1 MINETVLGYIAA
13 TCTTCAFIPQV
24 MHILKTKDTSSIS
37 LGMYTIFIMG
47 VFLWMTYGFI
57 VGDLPVMIAN
67 AITLLLAS
75 IIWIIKI
82 KHTLKNKNQTL
93 CED

>member
-24 MHILKTKDTSSIS
+24 MHILKSKDTSSIS
-37 LGMYTIFIMG
+37 LGMYTIFILG
-47 VFLWMTYGFI
+47 VFLWMAYGFI

-75 IIWIIKI
+75 IIWGIKI
-82 KHTLKNKNQTL
+82 KHVVKSSSTP
-93 CED
+93 

>member
-1 MINETVLGYIAA
+1 MINETLLGYIAA

-37 LGMYTIFIMG
+37 LGMYSIFIMG
-47 VFLWMTYGFI
+47 VFLWMVYGFI
-57 VGDLPVMIAN
+57 VSDLPVMIAN

-75 IIWIIKI
+75 IIWFIKI
-82 KHTLKNKNQTL
+82 KHTLNNKHKAL

>member
-1 MINETVLGYIAA
+1 MINEIVLGYIAA

-24 MHILKTKDTSSIS
+24 IHILKTKDTSSIS

-47 VFLWMTYGFI
+47 VFLWMTYGYI
-57 VGDLPVMIAN
+57 VSDIPVMLAN

-82 KHTLKNKNQTL
+82 KHTLKKPAL
-93 CED
+93 CKE

>member
-1 MINETVLGYIAA
+1 MINETILGYIAA

-37 LGMYTIFIMG
+37 LGMYTIFILG

-57 VGDLPVMIAN
+57 VADLPVMLAN

-75 IIWIIKI
+75 IIWGIKI
-82 KHTLKNKNQTL
+82 RHTLRRRKLTE

>member
-13 TCTTCAFIPQV
+13 TCTTCAFFPQV

-37 LGMYTIFIMG
+37 LGMYTIFILG

-57 VGDLPVMIAN
+57 VGDLPVMLAN

-75 IIWIIKI
+75 IIWGFKI
-82 KHTLKNKNQTL
+82 KHSVKSRSIQ
-93 CED
+93 